1 MLEHDVL
8 GAFEMKRKRSG
19 GRSQRDTT
27 SEVALKIL
35 RYLDQNP
42 NAADTVEGILEWWL
56 PKQSIYEE
64 EKIVKRA
71 LDEMVKQNLILT
83 TRSSDARRHYRL
95 NAECIQEIRRMI
107 KESDRT

>member
-1 MLEHDVL
+1 
-8 GAFEMKRKRSG
+8 MKRRRSP
-19 GRSQRDTT
+19 GRSQRDKT

-64 EKIVKRA
+64 EKVLKST
-71 LDEMVKQNLILT
+71 LDEMVKQNLILAS
-83 TRSSDARRHYRL
+83 RASDARRHYRL
-95 NAECIQEIRRMI
+95 NTERIQEIRRMI

>member
-1 MLEHDVL
+1 VHRALE
-8 GAFEMKRKRSG
+8 MNRRRSG
-19 GRSQRDTT
+19 RRSQRDTT

-64 EKIVKRA
+64 EKVVKRA
-71 LDEMVKQNLILT
+71 LDEMVKRDLILA
-83 TRSSDARRHYRL
+83 TRSSDARKHYRL
-95 NAECIQEIRRMI
+95 NTEHIQEIRRMI
-107 KESDRT
+107 KGSDHT

>member
-1 MLEHDVL
+1 MHRP
-8 GAFEMKRKRSG
+8 FEMKRRRSG
-19 GRSQRDTT
+19 GRKQRDTT

-64 EKIVKRA
+64 ESVVKRA
-71 LDEMVKQNLILT
+71 LDEMIKRNLILA

-95 NAECIQEIRRMI
+95 NTEFIQEIRRMI
-107 KESDRT
+107 KDSDHT

>member
-1 MLEHDVL
+1 
-8 GAFEMKRKRSG
+8 MKRREPG
-19 GRSQRDTT
+19 GRRQREST

-42 NAADTVEGILEWWL
+42 HAADTVEGILEWWL

-64 EKIVKRA
+64 EKVVKRA
-71 LDEMVKQNLILT
+71 LDEMVKRNLILT
-83 TRSSDARRHYRL
+83 TRSSDARSHYRL
-95 NAECIQEIRRMI
+95 NTEFIKKIRRMI

>member
-1 MLEHDVL
+1 
-8 GAFEMKRKRSG
+8 MKRWRSG

-27 SEVALKIL
+27 SEVAQKIL

-64 EKIVKRA
+64 EKVVKRA
-71 LDEMVKQNLILT
+71 LDEMVERKLILA

-95 NAECIQEIRRMI
+95 NPEHIQEIRRMLRD
-107 KESDRT
+107 SDPSRER

>member
-1 MLEHDVL
+1 MN
-8 GAFEMKRKRSG
+8 RRRSG
-19 GRSQRDTT
+19 RRSQRDTT

-64 EKIVKRA
+64 ENVVKRA
-71 LDEMVKQNLILT
+71 LDEMVKRDLILA

-95 NAECIQEIRRMI
+95 NTEHIQEIRRMI
-107 KESDRT
+107 KGSDHT

>member
-1 MLEHDVL
+1 
-8 GAFEMKRKRSG
+8 MKRRRSG

-42 NAADTVEGILEWWL
+42 DAADTVEGILEWWL

-71 LDEMVKQNLILT
+71 LDEMVKQNLILA

-95 NAECIQEIRRMI
+95 NTEHIQKIRGMI
-107 KESDRT
+107 KDSDHSKER

>member
-1 MLEHDVL
+1 MKPRHSDGGKQHD
-8 GAFEMKRKRSG
+8 S
-19 GRSQRDTT
+19 T

-64 EKIVKRA
+64 EKVVKRA
-71 LDEMVKQNLILT
+71 LDEMVKRNLILT
-83 TRSSDARRHYRL
+83 TRSSDARKHYRL
-95 NAECIQEIRRMI
+95 NSDCIRDIRRMI
-107 KESDRT
+107 SEADES